1 MSKFFIRRPI
11 VAIVIAI
18 LTVVLGILSLLSLPT
33 SQFPDIVPPEILVTA
48 TYPGGDAKSVTQ
60 SVATPIEQQMNGVD
74 NMLYMSSTSANNGV
88 MQLTVDFG
96 VKTDPNIDQ
105 VLGQLRVDQAQSQLP
120 AQVSTAGLTVQKALT
135 SPLMLVA
142 INSPGGKL
150 SQDFL
155 TNYAIINLQDQIT
168 RVVGVSRVQ
177 TFGGQYALR
186 VWVQPDKL
194 AKLGITAPEV
204 IAAIQTQNNINPAG
218 QIGAEPIPKGQQFTY
233 TVRTEGRLVKP
244 EEFGKIILKANADG
258 SIVHLSDVARIELG
272 DQQYGISGRYNQA
285 PSGIMAIYQLP
296 GSNAVET
303 AKLVTARMKELSK
316 TFPTGISYDIP
327 LDTTKAVTAGI
338 HEIVFTLVEA
348 LALVVIVVFIFL
360 QGWRATL
367 IPLLAVPVSL
377 LGTFIIFPLLG
388 FSINTLSLFGLV
400 LAIGL
405 VVDDAIIVVEAVEH
419 HIDEGMDPRAA
430 TIKAMEEVGGP
441 VVAIALI
448 LAAVFIPTAFI
459 PGITGRMYQQFA
471 VTIAISVLISAFNAL
486 TLSPALASLLLKPR
500 DTKKKT
506 GLLGRFFAWFNKM
519 FKGATNSFVSTSS
532 VLVHKSAFAVIGIII
547 IGAIAALLGASL
559 PGGFIPTEDQGYMFL
574 ALQLPDGASA
584 QRTDAAQQKITAAL
598 LKTAGIQGV
607 IAVTNFSLLT
617 QVQSTNAGF
626 FFVALKPWESRKSKE
641 QQLGYIQANLQKQ
654 LGADPDGIAFA
665 FPPPSIPGIGTSGG
679 VTMIIEDRTNSDDP
693 MTLNKEVGTF
703 LGAASKLPQ
712 IGAAIPSFQPNVP
725 QLFASVDQE
734 KALQQQVSLSDVY
747 STMSTFMG
755 GYLVN
760 YFNRF
765 GRQWQTY
772 VEAEGTSR
780 QDINNINQFY
790 VRSANGSQVPLS
802 SLVHVKQTTGP
813 EFVFRFNEFNAA
825 QVNFV
830 SSPGYSTG
838 QTRRA
843 LEDTFK
849 KVMPAGA
856 GFDYSGMS
864 YQEQVAEAGIP
875 ASAVFGLSLVFVFLI
890 LAALY
895 ESWTLPFSVLLST
908 PVAILGGYLALHARL
923 LENDIFATI
932 GMVMLIGLS
941 AKNAILIVEFAKS
954 NYESGQSIAE
964 AALGAA
970 RLRFR
975 PIVMTALAFIFGCLP
990 LWIASGA
997 GAASRQILGTVVIG
1011 GMILSTVLGLIFIP
1025 ASFSTVEWLSH
1036 RFGRGGKGTTM
1047 DSKHDPEIPESE
1059 GDAERA
1065 ETAQHEHAQAGGQ
1078 R

>member
-18 LTVVLGILSLLSLPT
+18 LTVIVGTVSMFSLAT
-33 SQFPDIVPPEILVTA
+33 SQYPDIVPTEILVTA
-48 TYPGGDAKSVTQ
+48 TYPGADAKT
-60 SVATPIEQQMNGVD
+60 VAEAVSTPIEQQMNGVD
-74 NMLYMSSTSANNGV
+74 NMIYMDSVSANNGV
-88 MQLTVDFG
+88 VQLFVDFD

-120 AQVSTAGLTVQKALT
+120 AQVTTAGLTVQKALT

-155 TNYAIINLQDQIT
+155 TNYAIINLQDQIS
-168 RVVGVSRVQ
+168 RVKGVSRVQ
-177 TFGGQYALR
+177 IFGGQYALR
-186 VWVQPDKL
+186 VWVQPEKL

-204 IAAIQTQNNINPAG
+204 ISAIQAQNNVNPAG

-233 TVRTEGRLVKP
+233 TVRTQGRLVKP
-244 EEFGKIILKANADG
+244 EEFANIILRANADG
-258 SIVHLSDVARIELG
+258 SIVHLGDVARVELG
-272 DQQYGISGRYNQA
+272 DQAYAISGRYNQA
-285 PSGIMAIYQLP
+285 PSGVMAIYQLP
-296 GSNAVET
+296 GSNAVQT
-303 AKLVTARMKELSK
+303 AKLVNARMKELSAS
-316 TFPTGISYDIP
+316 FPASITYNVP

-338 HEIVFTLVEA
+338 HEIVLTLVEA

-377 LGTFIIFPLLG
+377 IGTFIIFPALG

-419 HIDEGMDPRAA
+419 HIEEGMEVKAA
-430 TIKAMEEVGGP
+430 TEKAMEEVGGP

-486 TLSPALASLLLKPR
+486 TLSPALASLLLKPK
-500 DTKKKT
+500 DKEQKP
-506 GLLGRFFAWFNKM
+506 GLLGKGFGLFNK
-519 FKGATNSFVSTSS
+519 FFGRTTESFVHTSD
-532 VLVHKSAFAVIGIII
+532 VLIHKSYLAMLGLVLIGVAAVF
-547 IGAIAALLGASL
+547 LGGNL

-584 QRTDAAQQKITAAL
+584 QRTDAAQQKITAKL
-598 LKTAGIQGV
+598 LQTPGVEGV

-617 QVQSTNAGF
+617 QVQSTNSGF
-626 FFVALKPWESRKSKE
+626 FFVALKPWDTRTSKE
-641 QQLGYIQANLQKQ
+641 QQLEYIQGNLQKQ
-654 LGADPDGIAFA
+654 LSADPDGIAFA

-679 VTMIIEDRTNSDDP
+679 VTFVLEDRSGKDDP
-693 MTLNKEVGTF
+693 MTLAKNMGTF
-703 LGAASKLPQ
+703 LGALKKRPEIA
-712 IGAAIPSFQPNVP
+712 IAIPSYQPAVP
-725 QLFASVDQE
+725 QLYADVDRE
-734 KALQQQVSLSDVY
+734 KALQQQVSLTDIY
-747 STMSTFMG
+747 TTMQTFMG

-780 QDINNINQFY
+780 TDIKNISQFY

-802 SLVHVKQTTGP
+802 SLAKVSQITGP
-813 EFVFRFNEFNAA
+813 EFIYRFNEYNAA
-825 QVNFV
+825 QINITGNPGF
-830 SSPGYSTG
+830 SSG
-838 QTRRA
+838 QIRKA
-843 LEDTFK
+843 LEETFK
-849 KVMPAGA
+849 QTMPPGA

-864 YQEQVAEAGIP
+864 YQEQVAEQGVP
-875 ASAVFGLSLVFVFLI
+875 SWAVFALSLLFVFLI

-908 PVAILGGYLALHARL
+908 PVAILGAYIALHIRSY
-923 LENDIFATI
+923 ENDIFATI
-932 GMVMLIGLS
+932 GLVMLIGLS
-941 AKNAILIVEFAKS
+941 AKNAILIVEFAKA
-954 NYESGQSIAE
+954 NYESGQSISE

-975 PIVMTALAFIFGCLP
+975 PIVMTALAFVFGCLP
-990 LWIASGA
+990 LWTASGS
-997 GAASRQILGTVVIG
+997 GAVSRRILGTVVVG
-1011 GMILSTVLGLIFIP
+1011 GMVLSTAIGLIFIP
-1025 ASFSTVEWLSH
+1025 VTFSVVEYLSH
-1036 RFGRGGKGTTM
+1036 RFSKGGKGTTM
-1047 DSKHDPEIPESE
+1047 DSKADFDPVAA
-1059 GDAERA
+1059 GKA
-1065 ETAQHEHAQAGGQ
+1065 AGGGPRTPTQ
-1078 R
+1078 GGHA